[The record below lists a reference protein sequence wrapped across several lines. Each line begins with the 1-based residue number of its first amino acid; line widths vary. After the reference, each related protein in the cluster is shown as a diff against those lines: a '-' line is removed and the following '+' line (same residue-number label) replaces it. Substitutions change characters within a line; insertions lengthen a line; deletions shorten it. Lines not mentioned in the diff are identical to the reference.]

1 MVNEPGS
8 RERAFPAGLCHAAA
22 RHNPGKKT
30 GTKPVKVNAE
40 QRTDGAP
47 GIHQELAA
55 RLKKLPPSVTPAQ
68 LALVVA
74 DVGRFPAAFHTVA
87 W

>member
-1 MVNEPGS
+1 MS
-8 RERAFPAGLCHAAA
+8 QARENALFRQVFVMLRRDIIRAT
-22 RHNPGKKT
+22 KT

-40 QRTDGAP
+40 QRPDGAP